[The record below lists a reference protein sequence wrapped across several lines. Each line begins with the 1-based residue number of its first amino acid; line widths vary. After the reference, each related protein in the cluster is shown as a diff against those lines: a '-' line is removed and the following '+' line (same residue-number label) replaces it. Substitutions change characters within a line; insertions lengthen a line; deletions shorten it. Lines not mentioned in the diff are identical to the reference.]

1 MAFFDDLKASANQPP
16 LTDTEQRILASKLF
30 QEIKQNCSRHA
41 QSGYHSLSCSYS
53 WKIFGNQQ
61 DSRSFHIISNF
72 YAGNYFAADADN
84 TRCDAQE
91 AANIQ
96 RYLQALLVQDGFPP
110 DCVRTGH
117 STGIYGNKSFY
128 TFSVFI
134 KW

>member
-16 LTDTEQRILASKLF
+16 LTDAEQRILASKLF
-30 QEIKQNCSRHA
+30 QEIKQHCTFHA

-53 WKIFGNQQ
+53 WKIFGNQP
-61 DSRSFHIISNF
+61 DARTFHVISTY
-72 YAGNYFAADADN
+72 YAGNRFSMDMEN

-96 RYLQALLVQDGFPP
+96 RYLQALLVQDGFPS